1 MALASIG
8 LFSLPTRFE
17 HFHEPARL
25 HPVGS
30 NADGQLIV
38 LYRLA
43 AAAADITVYVAG
55 IEPTLRQEELEL
67 LPLLQGERGLV
78 LRPGGLER
86 PETAQPVG
94 EMADR

>member
-1 MALASIG
+1 
-8 LFSLPTRFE
+8 LP
-17 HFHEPARL
+17 
-25 HPVGS
+25 VVS
-30 NADGQLIV
+30 NSDCQLIV
-38 LYRLA
+38 LDRLA

-55 IEPTLRQEELEL
+55 IEPALGQEELEL

-94 EMADR
+94 EMAYRESIAVSVIIALDHPEVAQDEDWR